1 MSKAKKSGYAEL
13 EIITKGG
20 EKTKFVTSCKLAFD
34 IIENQKTRGVR
45 IAKDSTE
52 TVAINYDDISL
63 ARAVV
68 LKGAI
73 PSIGY
78 AEKTESQKK
87 PHKPIYIPPS
97 TKKEVGRL

>member
-20 EKTKFVTSCKLAFD
+20 EKATFITSCRIAFD
-34 IIENQKTRGVR
+34 IVENQKTRGVR

-52 TVAINYDDISL
+52 SVAINYDEISL
-63 ARAVV
+63 ARAVI
-68 LKGAI
+68 LKGTT
-73 PSIGY
+73 PSLGY

-87 PHKPIYIPPS
+87 TQKPVYIPPS
-97 TKKEVGRL
+97 ARKEVGRL

>member
-20 EKTKFVTSCKLAFD
+20 KKTKFVTSCQLAFD
-34 IIENQKTRGVR
+34 IVENQKTRGVR

-68 LKGAI
+68 LKGTT

-78 AEKTESQKK
+78 AEKVEMEKRTRK
-87 PHKPIYIPPS
+87 PVYIPPAIA
-97 TKKEVGRL
+97 KEVGRL